1 MKTNKILKNLFFTGT
16 IILFAF
22 VFNSCKKDKNI
33 DTKEIAQEENEE
45 KFDNSKQDE
54 KDSRYLVEAA
64 ETDSKEIEIGKLA
77 QEKST
82 DPDVKAFGKM
92 LVDDHTQAA
101 GDVKKLAARKNI
113 SLPDSMTEE
122 ARKEYDDLNKKSGLD
137 FDKKFAEM
145 MVKGHEKAIDKMTE
159 AAEEAADEEI
169 RYWATNKIPTLT
181 EHLEH
186 AKSLKGKIDNR
197 KK

>member
-1 MKTNKILKNLFFTGT
+1 MKTNNILKNLFFTGT
-16 IILFAF
+16 IIVFAF

-33 DTKEIAQEENEE
+33 DAKEIAQEENEE

-54 KDSRYLVEAA
+54 KDSLYLVEAA
-64 ETDSKEIEIGKLA
+64 ETDNKEIEIGKLA

-92 LVDDHTQAA
+92 MVDDHTQAA

-186 AKSLKGKIDNR
+186 AKSLKEKIDNR

>member
-54 KDSRYLVEAA
+54 KDSRYLVEAG

-82 DPDVKAFGKM
+82 DADVKAFGKM

-186 AKSLKGKIDNR
+186 AKSLKEKIDNR

>member
-1 MKTNKILKNLFFTGT
+1 MPG
-16 IILFAF
+16 
-22 VFNSCKKDKNI
+22 
-33 DTKEIAQEENEE
+33 
-45 KFDNSKQDE
+45 
-54 KDSRYLVEAA
+54 
-64 ETDSKEIEIGKLA
+64 
-77 QEKST
+77 EKST
-82 DPDVKAFGKM
+82 DADVKAFGKM
-92 LVDDHTQAA
+92 MVDDHTQAA

-186 AKSLKGKIDNR
+186 AKSLKEKIDNR